1 MTLVECCMPRAKQKQ
16 QILFVSFSS
25 INLHV
30 IFLFSARTCF
40 LFSLPRSFSVKVKS
54 CFCFA
59 IAYVKAFTWLYY
71 LLMTKPSKTSVVI
84 VDRVFQCERMHVSS
98 CFDFIFQY
106 KYSSIDRNKRILV
119 LLLLLLL
126 LLSCNVVI

>member
-1 MTLVECCMPRAKQKQ
+1 MTLVETGCVPRAKQKQ
-16 QILFVSFSS
+16 QVLFFSFLSCKPS
-25 INLHV
+25 CH
-30 IFLFSARTCF
+30 FCF
-40 LFSLPRSFSVKVKS
+40 PFSLSLSSFSVKVKS

-84 VDRVFQCERMHVSS
+84 VDCVFQCERMRVSS

-106 KYSSIDRNKRILV
+106 KCSTNDRNKRILA